1 MDSNARMQCGN
12 CGKTLEDGDKYCR
25 RCGTKAGE
33 GTFKPKKNLSMQILY
48 GPMPVKQVHRCTNCG
63 RIWTMFGKE
72 HCPECGKM
80 ASGLNW
86 NSTNPAYCSF
96 MEVVK
101 AGDEVKKALDAFQSA
116 IKAFN
121 LAAEVM
127 KSQLEYPESDE
138 FEVHCLNGKSWD
150 MGISALS
157 EKMRKLIDNYI
168 GNYSRMEDSK
178 DTTHP
183 I

>member
-1 MDSNARMQCGN
+1 MMGGGNMQQLARQAQKLQQQMA
-12 CGKTLEDGDKYCR
+12 
-25 RCGTKAGE
+25 KAQE
-33 GTFKPKKNLSMQILY
+33 EIEA
-48 GPMPVKQVHRCTNCG
+48 R
-63 RIWTMFGKE
+63 
-72 HCPECGKM
+72 
-80 ASGLNW
+80 
-86 NSTNPAYCSF
+86 
-96 MEVVK
+96 
-101 AGDEVKKALDAFQSA
+101 
-116 IKAFN
+116 
-121 LAAEVM
+121 
-127 KSQLEYPESDE
+127 E